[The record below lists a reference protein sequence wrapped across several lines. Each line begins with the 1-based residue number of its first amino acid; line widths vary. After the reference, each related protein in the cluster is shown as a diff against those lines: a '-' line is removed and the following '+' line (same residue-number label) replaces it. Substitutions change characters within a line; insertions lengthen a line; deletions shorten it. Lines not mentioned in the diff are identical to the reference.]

1 MSCVLTTVYRFLKL
15 HIAAHT
21 KTISST
27 FSNIDMDI
35 SEARILKVL
44 IILMTCSTRIL
55 TFAIALL
62 LLTSEGVICDAPRLP
77 GVQ

>member
-15 HIAAHT
+15 HIAAYT

-55 TFAIALL
+55 TFAIALV
-62 LLTSEGVICDAPRLP
+62 LLTSEGVIWEAPRLP